1 MGRVVRACFVVCL
14 LTPAAAIA
22 QDLAAP
28 APAGQVRVIVTLRDD
43 AKLDAYASAFVADER
58 LQDRARFGYH
68 SRPVLG
74 AIMALERRHG
84 FRARAFYSSA
94 LRGFAATMTPE
105 IAARLAADPLVRA
118 VEPDNPITLPP
129 VERAA
134 AVSTQIVD
142 WGITKIG
149 ADQTLAHSGDGT
161 GTVSGVN
168 IYVIDTGVD
177 PTHPDINLVN
187 HVSFVQNEP
196 NADCNGH
203 GTGVAGIIAGRD
215 NDVFTVGVVPGAP
228 VTGVKVLSCAGV
240 TFPSIIVQGIDWVT
254 ANAVKPAVANMSLGS
269 LIRLTS
275 VDTAVRNSAASGIF
289 YALAAGNGN
298 PYNNNAPLNACTTS
312 PAGAGYSANGVNG
325 IMTAAATDEGDVE
338 ASFSNYG
345 ACVDVWAPGVAVNA
359 PWLMSEGGLI
369 TASGTSFSSPYVAG
383 AAAYVLSRIPT
394 LPPWFVE
401 LLLKVTVDVPG
412 TTSFDGAAIRR
423 LQIRLFQ

>member
-1 MGRVVRACFVVCL
+1 MGRAVRAFFVVCL
-14 LTPAAAIA
+14 LTPAAAVA

-43 AKLDAYASAFVADER
+43 AKLDSYAGTFVADER

-68 SRPVLG
+68 SRTVLG

-94 LRGFAATMTPE
+94 IRGFAATMTPAM
-105 IAARLAADPLVRA
+105 AARLAADPLVGT
-118 VEPDNPITLPP
+118 VEADDPISLPP
-129 VERAA
+129 TERAA
-134 AVSTQIVD
+134 AESTQIVD

-149 ADQTLAHSGDGT
+149 ADQTLTHSGDGS

-168 IYVIDTGVD
+168 VYVIDTGVD

-228 VTGVKVLSCAGV
+228 VTGVKVLTCDGV

-269 LIRLTS
+269 LIRIAA

-298 PYNNNAPLNACTTS
+298 PYNNNAPLNACNTS

-325 IMTAAATDEGDVE
+325 IMTAAATDEADVE

-345 ACVDVWAPGVAVNA
+345 TCVDVWAPGVAVNA

-383 AAAYVLSRIPT
+383 AGAYLLSRIPT
-394 LPPWFVE
+394 LPPWLVE
-401 LLLKVTVDVPG
+401 FLIKVTVDVPG
-412 TTSFDGAAIRR
+412 TTSFDGAAVRR

>member
-1 MGRVVRACFVVCL
+1 MVRVGRALLFACM
-14 LTPAAAIA
+14 LTPVTAFAHG
-22 QDLAAP
+22 LAAP
-28 APAGQVRVIVTLRDD
+28 AAGESRVIVRLRDD
-43 AKLDAYASAFVADER
+43 VALDGYAAAFLADER
-58 LQDRARFGYH
+58 TQDRVRFGYH

-74 AIMALERRHG
+74 AIMNLERRHG
-84 FRARAFYSSA
+84 FRARAFYSRA
-94 LRGFAATMTPE
+94 LKGFAASVTPAV
-105 IAARLAADPLVRA
+105 AARLAADPLVLS
-118 VEPDNPITLPP
+118 VEPDNPIALAP
-129 VERAA
+129 VE
-134 AVSTQIVD
+134 AVGSPQIVD

-149 ADQTLAHSGDGT
+149 ADLSGAHSGDGT

-168 IYVIDTGVD
+168 VYVIDTGVD

-187 HVSFVQNEP
+187 HVSFVLNEP

-215 NDVFTVGVVPGAP
+215 NDVFTVGVAPGAP
-228 VTGVKVLSCAGV
+228 VTGVKVLSCDGL
-240 TFPSIIVQGIDWVT
+240 TFPSIIIQGIDWVT

-269 LIRLTS
+269 LINIPALNA
-275 VDTAVRNSAASGIF
+275 AVQNSAATGIF
-289 YALAAGNGN
+289 YAIAAGNGN

-312 PAGAGYSANGVNG
+312 PASAGYSANGVNG
-325 IMTAAATDEGDVE
+325 IMTAAATDASDVE

-345 ACVDVWAPGVAVNA
+345 PCVDVWAPGVAVTA

-383 AAAYVLSRIPT
+383 AAAYLLSRLPT

-401 LLLKVTVDVPG
+401 LIIKVTVDVPG

-423 LQIRLFQ
+423 LQINLFQ

>member
-1 MGRVVRACFVVCL
+1 MGRAVRAFFVVCL
-14 LTPAAAIA
+14 LTPAAAVA

-43 AKLDAYASAFVADER
+43 AKLDSYASAFAADER

-74 AIMALERRHG
+74 AIMTLERRHG

-94 LRGFAATMTPE
+94 IRGFAATMTPAM
-105 IAARLAADPLVRA
+105 AARLAADPLVGA
-118 VEPDNPITLPP
+118 VEADDPISLPP
-129 VERAA
+129 TERAA
-134 AVSTQIVD
+134 AESTQIVD

-161 GTVSGVN
+161 GTVGGVN
-168 IYVIDTGVD
+168 VYVIDTGVD
-177 PTHPDINLVN
+177 PSHPDINLVN

-228 VTGVKVLSCAGV
+228 VTGVKVLTCAGV

-269 LIRLTS
+269 LIRIAA

-298 PYNNNAPLNACTTS
+298 PYNNNAPLNACNTS

-325 IMTAAATDEGDVE
+325 IMTAAATDEADVE

-345 ACVDVWAPGVAVNA
+345 PCVDVWAPGVAVNA

-383 AAAYVLSRIPT
+383 AGAYLLSRIPT
-394 LPPWFVE
+394 LPPWLVE
-401 LLLKVTVDVPG
+401 FLIKVTVDAPG
-412 TTSFDGAAIRR
+412 TTSFDGAAVRR